1 MKKLVFYFLLL
12 VVSASVGA
20 QSTGFRFKQS
30 TSIEPKEFKVGS
42 LIIKE
47 AYSPEI
53 KIGETDSVGYFL
65 ITNTG
70 QENDVLIG
78 LKSKIADNIKVYKS
92 NKPSSKV
99 VIAAGE
105 TVQLT
110 SEEMHVKFMS
120 LNENMPINE
129 NFIVTLNFQKSG
141 SIDVK
146 FLIKE
151 VAGLQTIPSLDIF

>member
-12 VVSASVGA
+12 VASASVGA
-20 QSTGFRFKQS
+20 QSTGFRFEQS
-30 TSIEPKEFKVGS
+30 ASTEPKEFKVGS

-53 KIGETDSVGYFL
+53 KTGETNSIGYFI
-65 ITNTG
+65 ITNSG
-70 QENDVLIG
+70 QENDALIG
-78 LKSKIADNIKVYKS
+78 MKSKISGNIKVYKS
-92 NKPSSKV
+92 NKPSPKV
-99 VIAAGE
+99 TIAAGE

-120 LNENMPINE
+120 LNKDMPVNE
-129 NFIVTLNFQKSG
+129 NFIVTLNFEKSG

-146 FLIKE
+146 FSIKA